1 MRVAGALAPVIVD
14 KHGIGLAST
23 RLHTLDCK
31 VRPMS
36 QLQSGQ
42 CLSEGQANISSR
54 AIETQLTFGVVS
66 NGAIA
71 HVRER

>member
-1 MRVAGALAPVIVD
+1 
-14 KHGIGLAST
+14 
-23 RLHTLDCK
+23 
-31 VRPMS
+31 MS